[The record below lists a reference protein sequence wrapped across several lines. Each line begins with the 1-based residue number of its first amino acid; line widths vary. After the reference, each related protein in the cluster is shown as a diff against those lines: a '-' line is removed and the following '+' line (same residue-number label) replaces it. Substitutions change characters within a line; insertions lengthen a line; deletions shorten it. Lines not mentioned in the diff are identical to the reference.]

1 MRRAAWAGL
10 QDSVPRAA
18 VLALHARVDGI
29 QPDDWEHPS
38 LAQLWGPRFSVFV
51 VARRDLPV
59 SSLGTLPDD
68 ARRRGRAVDLA
79 DQLEALLDGEAP
91 TYSWAGRAL
100 GVHPNSLRYAGATG
114 RVRIRWDGAR
124 QPTIWTVPPPVIDAL
139 DARRELARRWLH
151 VAGPSTPASFG
162 VGGHPATGR
171 PGDVRRARA
180 GACARWHAGGRGV
193 DPRRRH
199 RGRSVKRRR
208 RSRLAPA
215 PARILPSGDPY
226 LLAADRE
233 LLVPDDANR
242 RELWPPGTACPVG
255 SWSTGSRRT
264 WRRAGGRMRVRP
276 WRRLARRQR
285 LAVTTE
291 AASLPLPGLKGAIHV
306 DWDR

>member
-1 MRRAAWAGL
+1 MGRASRSKPLILDRTTILAYRRRAGALDERLPHAAESMRRAAWAGL

-59 SSLGTLPDD
+59 FSLGTLPDD

-79 DQLEALLDGEAP
+79 DQLEALLDGEAR

-151 VAGPSTPASFG
+151 VAGPSTPGAFSAWAG
-162 VGGHPATGR
+162 IPPRAGR
-171 PGDVRRARA
+171 AMFDALGA

-199 RGRSVKRRR
+199 AG
-208 RSRLAPA
+208 
-215 PARILPSGDPY
+215 AR
-226 LLAADRE
+226 
-233 LLVPDDANR
+233 
-242 RELWPPGTACPVG
+242 
-255 SWSTGSRRT
+255 
-264 WRRAGGRMRVRP
+264 
-276 WRRLARRQR
+276 
-285 LAVTTE
+285 
-291 AASLPLPGLKGAIHV
+291 
-306 DWDR
+306 